1 MSSPI
6 SSQNPED
13 SRPSLRSLALGKT
26 NRQMD
31 QERQMNQ
38 MSMDTHENM
47 KGFIL
52 PKRGSTSEMS
62 DQKAAVSSFQRGE
75 DKRHRDEQVVGTC
88 AGKTAVALLHE
99 TCLFKQYSN
108 VSN

>member
-6 SSQNPED
+6 SSQNLED
-13 SRPSLRSLALGKT
+13 SRPSPCSLALGKT

-38 MSMDTHENM
+38 MSMDIHENM

-52 PKRGSTSEMS
+52 PKRGGTSEMS
-62 DQKAAVSSFQRGE
+62 DQKAGCLLFS
-75 DKRHRDEQVVGTC
+75 
-88 AGKTAVALLHE
+88 AGCGQTAP
-99 TCLFKQYSN
+99 
-108 VSN
+108 